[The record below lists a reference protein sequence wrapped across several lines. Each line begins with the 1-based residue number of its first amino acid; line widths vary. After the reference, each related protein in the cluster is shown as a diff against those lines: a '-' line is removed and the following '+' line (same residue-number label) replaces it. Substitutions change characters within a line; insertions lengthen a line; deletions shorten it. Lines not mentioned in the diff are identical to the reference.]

1 LLNQEIENAK
11 KKSLLQHVLGLV
23 VGNGLKKEY
32 HQVTQYQSCMFVSN
46 DHLVTIIAS
55 FHPVVP

>member
-1 LLNQEIENAK
+1 MPKRKPLQ
-11 KKSLLQHVLGLV
+11 QHVLGLV

-32 HQVTQYQSCMFVSN
+32 HQVTQYQFCMFVSN